1 MASGPKDIPDAVASG
16 GEAAASCMEYI
27 NS

>member
-1 MASGPKDIPDAVASG
+1 MGSGPKDIPDTVASG

-27 NS
+27 TE